1 MAWLWGTNLVAF
13 LSACLLFSHP
23 DDISPFALSD
33 SCCNGMENWEKGCLP
48 PSDAPG
54 LRAQGQLLPKAM
66 IAASS
71 SRVLMLMVLLRG
83 E

>member
-1 MAWLWGTNLVAF
+1 
-13 LSACLLFSHP
+13 
-23 DDISPFALSD
+23 
-33 SCCNGMENWEKGCLP
+33 MENWEKGCLP